1 MDDALRF
8 ASYDSTFVRGTG
20 FHSLAHGRA
29 IFSNSLRWLW
39 RR

>member
-1 MDDALRF
+1 MDDALRC
-8 ASYDSTFVRGTG
+8 AGYDSTFVPGKG

-29 IFSNSLRWLW
+29 IFPDALRWLW